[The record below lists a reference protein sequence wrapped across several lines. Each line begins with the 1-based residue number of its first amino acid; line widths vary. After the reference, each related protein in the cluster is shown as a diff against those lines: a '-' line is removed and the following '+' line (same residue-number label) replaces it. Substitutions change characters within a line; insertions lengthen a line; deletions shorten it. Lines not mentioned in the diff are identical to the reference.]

1 MSQKEKAR
9 FIRWVAANYPEWAD
23 EPKFEDMLLAASLA
37 WNARAQYAERIN
49 RNKLRKQMG
58 NVK

>member
-9 FIRWVAANYPEWAD
+9 FIRWVAANYPEWA
-23 EPKFEDMLLAASLA
+23 EEAKYEDMLIAASFA
-37 WNARAQYAERIN
+37 WHARAQFAERLD